1 METRFGFVT
10 VAPSFPPILKRLDDI
25 TRDYVAALSAM
36 GGERWDVDQLTDP
49 RPLLM
54 LVATGGSE
62 QVVLDLVETRWAAVP
77 GEPVFLIAHPGNN
90 SLPASLEVL
99 ARLQQDGAQGR
110 IFYLKGPEDRAGLAQ
125 IERAVAGLAVQ
136 RALRSTRI
144 GLIGDPSDWLVASM
158 PDADVVEAAWGPDVV
173 PIPLSELEARIEAIP
188 ASAVTETVASLVAE
202 ASAVEEPSQAELT
215 DVARVHAALRQLV
228 DEHDLDAIT
237 VRCFDLVLDLQTT
250 GCVGLAELT
259 DAGVIAACEG
269 DLVTTVGLIWAHHLV
284 GETPWMANPAQID
297 EAKNSVWLA
306 HCTVPR
312 GMVEDYRLRSHF
324 ESGLGVGIQ
333 GSLPQEPVTLFRIG
347 GVGMDRLWVA
357 EGEIT
362 AVGDAENLCRTQAE
376 VQLTRGHVTDL
387 LRAPLGNH
395 VVLVPGHH
403 ADRLQGWWSS
413 ASFPNPKRS

>member
-1 METRFGFVT
+1 MAGFRETPFGFVT
-10 VAPSFPPILKRLDDI
+10 AAPSFAPALRRLEGI
-25 TRDYVAALSAM
+25 SRDYVAALSAM
-36 GGERWDVDQLTDP
+36 GGERWDADQLTDP
-49 RPLLM
+49 HLLLI
-54 LVATGGSE
+54 LVLTGGSE

-77 GEPVFLIAHPGNN
+77 GEPVFLIAHPGDN

-99 ARLQQDGAQGR
+99 ARLQQDGARGR
-110 IFYLKGPEDRAGLAQ
+110 IFYLKGPEDAAGLAQ
-125 IERAVAGLAVQ
+125 IQRAVADLAVQ

-158 PDADVVEAAWGPDVV
+158 PGADVVEAAWGPKVV

-188 ASAVTETVASLVAE
+188 ASAVTGKVASLVAE
-202 ASAVEEPSQAELT
+202 ASAVEEPSEAELT
-215 DVARVHAALRQLV
+215 DAARVHAALRQLV
-228 DEHDLDAIT
+228 DEHDLDAVT
-237 VRCFDLVLDLQTT
+237 LRCFDLVLNLQTT

-269 DLVTTVGLIWAHHLV
+269 DLVTTVGMIWAHHLV
-284 GETPWMANPAQID
+284 DETPWMANPARLD
-297 EAKNSVWLA
+297 EAGNSVWLA
-306 HCTVPR
+306 HCTIAR

-333 GSLPQEPVTLFRIG
+333 GSLPQGPVTLFRTG
-347 GVGMDRLWVA
+347 GVAMDRLWVA

-362 AVGDAENLCRTQAE
+362 DVGDAENLCRTQAGI
-376 VQLTRGHVTDL
+376 QLTRGHVTDL

-403 ADRLQGWWSS
+403 ADRLQGWWSLT
-413 ASFPNPKRS
+413 RE